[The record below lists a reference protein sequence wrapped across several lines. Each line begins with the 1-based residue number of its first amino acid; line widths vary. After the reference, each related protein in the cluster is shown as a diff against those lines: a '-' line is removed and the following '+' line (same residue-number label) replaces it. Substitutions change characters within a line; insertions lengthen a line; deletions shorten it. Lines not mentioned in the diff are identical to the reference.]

1 VGAPSGQEGAAN
13 RGSADETGL
22 AGAHVDAVLELEEA
36 GYPVGVDIV
45 GNGRATKLDGFAEDG
60 LECSPKP
67 FEAGAGEAS
76 SHVGGA
82 DAGVEEALVGIDVAN
97 TMQELLVEEGGLDR
111 ELAATEESGEI
122 FGGDGEWLVTGPAEG
137 VFCAGLVKSQTA
149 ETPGIDESE
158 LAARAERKNGVGV
171 GRNGHVG
178 GGDEQAAG
186 HAEMDDPLSGRLL
199 TTQVEDNMLADTIDP
214 LDARAGKG
222 FRHWLRPRLEGLL
235 VTA

>member
-1 VGAPSGQEGAAN
+1 MGAPSGQEGAAN

-149 ETPGIDESE
+149 ETPGIGVAQ
-158 LAARAERKNGVGV
+158 LAAVIEIEEYMRVRQR
-171 GRNGHVG
+171 GRFGR
-178 GGDEQAAG
+178 AG
-186 HAEMDDPLSGRLL
+186 HQL
-199 TTQVEDNMLADTIDP
+199 TGHSQM
-214 LDARAGKG
+214 
-222 FRHWLRPRLEGLL
+222 HQ
-235 VTA
+235 